1 MSFEGIVAYLVFFAT
16 LAGIYAILTL
26 GLNIQWGF
34 TGLFNI
40 GIAGFFALGAYT
52 SAILTSVPHP
62 SLLGGFGLPL
72 TIGFFAAGLVSGIAA
87 LIIGIPTLRLR
98 EDYLAI
104 ASIGIAETIR
114 FIFLNERW
122 LANGTRGI
130 AGIPQPLRDTFGPYY
145 DYAYLA
151 LVFGMIAVFYV
162 LIERAVRSP
171 WGRALQAIREDEVVA
186 RASGK
191 DTFRLKLEALIF
203 GSIVMGFAGSLY
215 THFIAF
221 IGPQA
226 FEPMLGTFIIW
237 VMLIVGGSGNNK
249 GAIIGTFV
257 VWAIWSMTEFAT
269 DLLPS
274 ALAARSAP
282 VRFILIGFLL
292 IAVLLW
298 RPSGIAGRTRA
309 AYGGESH

>member
-1 MSFEGIVAYLVFFAT
+1 MSIEGVVAYLVFFAT
-16 LAGIYAILTL
+16 LAGIYTVLTL
-26 GLNIQWGF
+26 GLNIQWGY

-52 SAILTSVPHP
+52 SAILTSSPHP
-62 SLLGGFGLPL
+62 GQLGGFELPF
-72 TIGFFAAGLVSGIAA
+72 TVGFIAAGLVSGLAA
-87 LIIGIPTLRLR
+87 LLIGIPTLRLR

-130 AGIPQPLRDTFGPYY
+130 AGIPQPLRATFGSYY

-151 LVFGMIAVFYV
+151 LVIGVILILYF
-162 LIERAVRSP
+162 LIERAARSP
-171 WGRALQAIREDEVVA
+171 WGRVLKSIREDEEVA

-191 DTFRLKLEALIF
+191 DIFRFKLEALIF
-203 GSIVMGFAGSLY
+203 GSVVMGFAGSLY
-215 THFIAF
+215 THFIAY

-226 FEPMLGTFIIW
+226 FEPMLGTFVIW

-249 GAIIGTFV
+249 GAVIGTFV

-274 ALAARSAP
+274 SLATRSAP
-282 VRFILIGFLL
+282 VRFIFIGFLL
-292 IAVLLW
+292 LAALLW
-298 RPSGIAGRTRA
+298 KPEGIAGKER
-309 AYGGESH
+309 SF